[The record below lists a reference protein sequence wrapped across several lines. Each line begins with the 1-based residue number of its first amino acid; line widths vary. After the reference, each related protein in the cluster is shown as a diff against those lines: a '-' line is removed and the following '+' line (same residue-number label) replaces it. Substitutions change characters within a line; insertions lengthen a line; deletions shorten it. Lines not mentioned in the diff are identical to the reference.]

1 MGEKRPETMKR
12 INTPELANAFI
23 EEQVAA
29 IKAQVG
35 FICSSSSSYQS
46 DRQTAGMC
54 TCKSWFTEE
63 R

>member
-35 FICSSSSSYQS
+35 QDCLRFRAELIHL
-46 DRQTAGMC
+46 
-54 TCKSWFTEE
+54 
-63 R
+63 

>member
-35 FICSSSSSYQS
+35 QEKVLLALSGGV
-46 DRQTAGMC
+46 D
-54 TCKSWFTEE
+54 
-63 R
+63 